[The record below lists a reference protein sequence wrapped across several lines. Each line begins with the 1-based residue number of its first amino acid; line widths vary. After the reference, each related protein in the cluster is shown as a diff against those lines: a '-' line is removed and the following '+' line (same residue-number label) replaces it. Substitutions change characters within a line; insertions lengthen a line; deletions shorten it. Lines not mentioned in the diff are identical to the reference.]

1 MALARLLWVAALLC
15 LLIGRG
21 ASAAPAVSGVTG
33 AVTSGSSITISGS
46 GFGTK
51 AHAGPMLW
59 GDFDSYGNSGVVAG
73 TSTSTAP
80 LIRQGNLA
88 SYATWSLG
96 TAGVTGGAQILF
108 DNATPKPGSTYHARA
123 TFQATGAYWGLFLG
137 VPYTQWTTGQ
147 KLYIS
152 YYLRS
157 TIPGGY
163 PRQQK
168 ALIGYTSEWSD
179 RIYYSWDYISPC
191 GSGNYARLHI
201 STIPYESSLTG
212 TSTAFNGQ
220 WIRLDNYLVQSGQS
234 VANGRWDGTMYRP
247 AVPTRSSSSLVNQ
260 VMRTTADEVTMF
272 ALGGAY
278 YDVCPESA
286 GSGIVDIDDVYIDS
300 TPQRVE
306 MCDTATWAA
315 RNKCEIQLPTAWTDT
330 AITATVKP
338 GSFSSGTAYLYVTDG
353 TNAAN
358 ANGYAVT
365 VGGAADTTAPTAPT
379 LLKTDSPST
388 SSISLK
394 WTAGTDDVGP
404 VTTEIDRCT
413 GYGCTSYSTITTT
426 AAATYTDTG
435 LTSAQIY
442 RYRLRSRDGAGNV
455 SAYLEAHFNPRP
467 TIPAF
472 PGAEGGGAES
482 VGGRGG
488 IVYEVTNLNA
498 SGPGS
503 LRAGVEMTGP
513 RTIVFRVAG
522 IINCNISGGQ
532 KGLEIRNPYLT
543 IAGQTAP
550 GGGITIS
557 GKNSVQGNC
566 ITNYTHDV
574 ILRYIRIRHGYT
586 GYSEGDNIASSTAA
600 SSSIY
605 DHVSLSWGTDEN
617 ASSWGAPQNNLT
629 YSWLMMYEPLMLVN
643 ENNFSKGF
651 LTGSGNNASE
661 NMTNIDIHHSFMANT
676 THRNPL
682 IKNKSFRLVNNI
694 IYNWKFSATALIG
707 GVNLD
712 VIGNYYKAGPL
723 RQGRIPYEIYVCP
736 TPGPDTPLGPPS
748 IFSSGNIGYHNPTP
762 ANDDWGMIWEVT
774 SESIVDE
781 WETPAKLIG
790 VLPAQYRRATPLPTL
805 PYPITA
811 QSAAELD
818 NRVLPTVGASHR
830 LDCMGNWVE
839 NRDTVDRRVISEYH
853 NLQGNYYVNED
864 SVGGFP
870 VIDPGTACTDTDGDG
885 MPDAWETAQGLN
897 PSSAADGP
905 QLYASG
911 YSNLERYLAGPQTK
925 PVLSGLLPASRHPS
939 GTAATSL
946 QVTTSLV
953 SNCRYGT
960 SSAATFAAMTPFAT
974 TGGTSHS
981 SAVTV
986 RAGGVYRY
994 FAKCQ
999 GSAGDISD
1007 AGEIRFSVDPVRQRE
1022 RRWRR

>member
-1 MALARLLWVAALLC
+1 MAMARMFWVAAFALA
-15 LLIGRG
+15 LIGRG

-96 TAGVTGGAQILF
+96 SAGPSGGAQILF

-123 TFQATGAYWGLFLG
+123 TFQADGAYWGLFLG

-168 ALIGYTSEWSD
+168 ALIGYTPEWSD

-201 STIPYESSLTG
+201 STIPYESELTG
-212 TSTAFNGQ
+212 TSTSFNGQ

-286 GSGIVDIDDVYIDS
+286 GIGIVDIDDVYIDS

-379 LLKTDSPST
+379 LLETDSPST

-472 PGAEGGGAES
+472 PGAEGHGATS
-482 VGGRGG
+482 IGGRGG
-488 IVYEVTNLNA
+488 ATCAVTNLNA
-498 SGPGS
+498 TGAGS
-503 LRAGVEMTGP
+503 LRDCVAQTGP
-513 RTIVFRVAG
+513 RVVVFRVGGTIELTGA
-522 IINCNISGGQ
+522 IS
-532 KGLEIRNPYLT
+532 ISNPYIT
-543 IAGQTAP
+543 IDGHTAP
-550 GGGITIS
+550 GGGIQLST
-557 GKNSVQGNC
+557 K
-566 ITNYTHDV
+566 
-574 ILRYIRIRHGYT
+574 
-586 GYSEGDNIASSTAA
+586 TAA
-600 SSSIY
+600 QTVFVVQTHNVIVRGLRSRKGYVSGFTGAGDAFSVRNPATDVMLANLSLSFGCDENFEIWSY
-605 DHVSLSWGTDEN
+605 GPGGPRRVSLMHSLLSEPIAYDTWASKSVLIGANSGRAEFMHDIDIHRSALMGGGTRNPKSHSKTFQFINNIVYNPTYEFSETGGGVEN
-617 ASSWGAPQNNLT
+617 DYIGNYFKTGPGFNTSPLRAFVAAITETPAGVPSIHFSGNTDNTGATVPADQWSLVGESS
-629 YSWLMMYEPLMLVN
+629 
-643 ENNFSKGF
+643 
-651 LTGSGNNASE
+651 GSGNGQIGLLSSQYSRSTPLASAVFPVTVGNA
-661 NMTNIDIHHSFMANT
+661 
-676 THRNPL
+676 
-682 IKNKSFRLVNNI
+682 
-694 IYNWKFSATALIG
+694 
-707 GVNLD
+707 LD
-712 VIGNYYKAGPL
+712 VPDSIL
-723 RQGRIPYEIYVCP
+723 
-736 TPGPDTPLGPPS
+736 PG
-748 IFSSGNIGYHNPTP
+748 
-762 ANDDWGMIWEVT
+762 
-774 SESIVDE
+774 
-781 WETPAKLIG
+781 
-790 VLPAQYRRATPLPTL
+790 
-805 PYPITA
+805 
-811 QSAAELD
+811 
-818 NRVLPTVGASHR
+818 VGASRR
-830 LDCMGNWVE
+830 LDCAGNWVA
-839 NRDTVDRRVISEYH
+839 NRDTTDARVIADFWA
-853 NLQGNYYVNED
+853 GTGARITD
-864 SVGGFP
+864 DATVGGFP
-870 VIDPGTACTDTDGDG
+870 TLAAGTPCADTDSDG
-885 MPDAWETAQGLN
+885 MPDEWETAQGLN
-897 PSSAADGP
+897 PNSAADA
-905 QLYASG
+905 QTIHASG
-911 YSNLERYLAGPQTK
+911 YANIERYLAGAAAK
-925 PVLSGLLPASRHPS
+925 PVLSGLFPATRHPAS
-939 GTAATSL
+939 T
-946 QVTTSLV
+946 VTTSLQTTTDRPAT
-953 SNCRYGT
+953 CRYST
-960 SSAATFAAMTPFAT
+960 SSQTAFASMTLFAT
-974 TGGTSHS
+974 TGGTSHT
-981 SAVTV
+981 SAVPV
-986 RAGGVYRY
+986 QAGGVYRY
-994 FAKCQ
+994 FIRCQ
-999 GSAGDISD
+999 GALGELSD
-1007 AGEIRFSVDPVRQRE
+1007 AGNVQFSVEPVRRHSVARRGQR
-1022 RRWRR
+1022 R